1 MVAGLTDTRGVVFD
15 LDGVLVMSEYLW
27 EEGWTAF
34 AAEHGCAWTA
44 EDTRRCQ
51 GMSVPEW
58 SAYLGGLAAATAD
71 DAAAVVISHV
81 AAAYDSG
88 RVSLL
93 PGAEQLVAT
102 IAAKVPIAL
111 ASSAPRTIIDC
122 VMTTMGLGSHFTVT
136 VSSAEVRAGKPAP
149 DVYAEAA
156 SRLGINPAIS
166 FAVEDSSN
174 GVRAAAAAGF
184 SVLAIPHERYPL
196 AADAA
201 ALAVSVHSSLGQI
214 LDQLER
220 LLGLGSTNGAVTKGA
235 NP

>member
-1 MVAGLTDTRGVVFD
+1 MVAGLAGARGVVFD

-34 AAEHGCAWTA
+34 AAEHGYSWTA

-51 GMSVPEW
+51 GMSVQEW
-58 SAYLGGLAAATAD
+58 SAYLGRLAAADAR
-71 DAAAVVISHV
+71 AAAAGVISHV
-81 AAAYDSG
+81 ASAYDSG

-93 PGAEQLVAT
+93 PGAEQLVAR

-111 ASSAPRTIIDC
+111 ASSAPRTIIDR
-122 VMTTMGLGSHFTVT
+122 VMTTTGLDRHFRVT

-149 DVYAEAA
+149 DVYAAA
-156 SRLGINPAIS
+156 AARLGIDPTAS

-201 ALAVSVHSSLGQI
+201 ALAISVHGSLGQV
-214 LDQLER
+214 LDELER
-220 LLGLGSTNGAVTKGA
+220 LLGPETTNGVLTKGV
-235 NP
+235 NL